1 MQNKLLK
8 LQTREAKRCV
18 NHHCVVG
25 ATEWSILTQRA
36 QLYGWKFMS
45 VDAYNNICIVFK
57 RLCPKLVPKPLWRVS
72 IAKLVRMNVGELI
85 DLGLE
90 IEVVEKLK
98 SFWSS
103 LPRDRCIICNSK
115 GSDIDEFWDYYAD
128 GNRGIARLVSLRSL
142 CSSCHLAKHIG
153 YANVTGRL
161 EEALKQLAKVN
172 NLTLSDVYMFL
183 NEVYSIWRMLN
194 SITTWRIEI
203 AEGVLPEDIRVD
215 VENAL
220 NKLLEKRSRGKGKAL
235 LDYKSR

>member
-1 MQNKLLK
+1 MN
-8 LQTREAKRCV
+8 
-18 NHHCVVG
+18 
-25 ATEWSILTQRA
+25 
-36 QLYGWKFMS
+36 
-45 VDAYNNICIVFK
+45 VDAYSSICTVFK

-72 IAKLVRMNVGELI
+72 VAKLVRMNIGELI
-85 DLGLE
+85 GLGLE
-90 IEVVEKLK
+90 IEVIEKLK

-103 LPRDRCIICNSK
+103 LSRDRCVICDSK
-115 GSDIDEFWDYYAD
+115 ASDIDEFWDYYVD

-161 EEALKQLAKVN
+161 DEALEQLAKVN
-172 NLTLSDVYMFL
+172 NLTPLDVDILL

-203 AEGVLPEDIRVD
+203 AKGVLPEDIRAD

-220 NKLLEKRSRGKGKAL
+220 NRLLEKRGRGKGKTL